1 MTYALSWPLQQAVYQ
16 LLSADPA
23 VTALVGTRIYDATVP
38 LSEEAE
44 PEGLYLTIGDERVE
58 DWSTATDRGAAH
70 LLTVAVHAP
79 RRGFAEAK
87 QAAGAVSDALLGGTL
102 SLSRGRA
109 VLVRFVGARTR
120 RAENDALRRIEM
132 RFRVTV
138 EDTV

>member
-16 LLSADPA
+16 LLSGDPS
-23 VTALVGTRIYDATVP
+23 VTALVGARIYDAPVP
-38 LSEEAE
+38 LDAEAE

-70 LLTVAVHAP
+70 LLTIAVHAP

-87 QAAGAVSDALLGGTL
+87 QAAGAVSDALLGGAL

-109 VLVRFVGARTR
+109 VLVRFTGARTR
-120 RAENDALRRIEM
+120 RGEGDALRRIEM

>member
-16 LLSADPA
+16 LLSGDPS
-23 VTALVGTRIYDATVP
+23 VTALVGARIYDAPVP
-38 LSEEAE
+38 LDAEAE

-70 LLTVAVHAP
+70 LLTIAVHAP

-87 QAAGAVSDALLGGTL
+87 QAAGAVSDALLGGAL

-109 VLVRFVGARTR
+109 VLVRFTGARTR
-120 RAENDALRRIEM
+120 RAEGDALRRIEM

>member
-16 LLSADPA
+16 LLSADA
-23 VTALVGTRIYDATVP
+23 ALAALVGTRIYDATVP

-58 DWSTATDRGAAH
+58 DWSTSTDRGAAH
-70 LLTVAVHAP
+70 MLTIAVHAP

-109 VLVRFVGARTR
+109 VLVRFAGARTR